1 MNFREVKEA
10 NKLID
15 EIKMLD
21 SLTIDAQNSER
32 TLTVSTQFNGVTLRK
47 EHKIKVMQVLFG
59 IRRELA
65 EELEKLGVTEEL
77 END

>member
-21 SLTIDAQNSER
+21 SLTMDAENSAR

-47 EHKIKVMQVLFG
+47 EHKTKVMQVLFR

-65 EELEKLGVTEEL
+65 EELEKLGVTE
-77 END
+77 

>member
-21 SLTIDAQNSER
+21 SLTMDAENSAR

-47 EHKIKVMQVLFG
+47 EHKTKVMQVLFR

-65 EELEKLGVTEEL
+65 EELEKLGVTEEV
-77 END
+77 